1 MLDKE
6 LTPACVIFQGYEKI
20 PLNVEISDQLMN
32 IELNYL
38 YL

>member
-6 LTPACVIFQGYEKI
+6 LTPACVIFQGQAKT
-20 PLNVEISDQLMN
+20 PLNVVISDGLMN
-32 IELNYL
+32 IELNYF